1 MNLEEVNKRLAEIDI
16 EVRESED
23 VEEIKART
31 AEKIELLERKAE
43 LEDLETRKKEALEIQ
58 TGEIVGKTIETTSQE
73 ARKMTVEEI
82 RASAE
87 YRSAFY
93 KSLQG
98 KELTETEQRAY
109 TSAAASSGSAIPE
122 ASQDLL
128 FTKMVKKAPMLSEIT
143 LLRVAGNVTFSTEGA
158 RTAAVQHTENAAITA
173 ATDTLVKVSLTGYEY
188 NKLIYISKAVAT
200 MSINAFEGWLLD
212 MIADDIATAIED
224 AIING
229 SGSSAPKGVAYAA
242 TWSTTSNLVVVTG
255 TATIAY
261 TDILNAVAM
270 LPARYD
276 SNAKFLVSKKM
287 AYQGLAAIVDTAK
300 RPILINDVADGY
312 SFKVL
317 GYPVIVSDKVPE
329 KTLFFGDYKKIVGNL
344 AQDIVVERDASAGF
358 ASNSIA
364 YRGGAIFDCT
374 VALGDAFVKLTTA
387 TY

>member
-31 AEKIELLERKAE
+31 AEKIELLARKAE

-109 TSAAASSGSAIPE
+109 TSASATSGSAIPE

-242 TWSTTSNLVVVTG
+242 TWSTTTNLVVVTG

-276 SNAKFLVSKKM
+276 SNAKFLVSKAM
-287 AYQGLAAIVDTAK
+287 AYRGLAGIVDTAK

-312 SFKVL
+312 SFKAL

-344 AQDIVVERDASAGF
+344 AQDITVERDASAGF

-374 VALGDAFVKLTTA
+374 VALEDSIVKLTTN

>member
-31 AEKIELLERKAE
+31 AEKIELLERKTE
-43 LEDLETRKKEALEIQ
+43 LEDLETRKQEAISIQ

-73 ARKMTVEEI
+73 ARKMTIEEI

-158 RTAAVQHTENAAITA
+158 RTDAVLHTENAAITA
-173 ATDTLVKVSLTGYEY
+173 STDTLVKVSLTEIGR
-188 NKLIYISKAVAT
+188 AHV
-200 MSINAFEGWLLD
+200 
-212 MIADDIATAIED
+212 
-224 AIING
+224 
-229 SGSSAPKGVAYAA
+229 
-242 TWSTTSNLVVVTG
+242 
-255 TATIAY
+255 
-261 TDILNAVAM
+261 
-270 LPARYD
+270 
-276 SNAKFLVSKKM
+276 
-287 AYQGLAAIVDTAK
+287 
-300 RPILINDVADGY
+300 
-312 SFKVL
+312 
-317 GYPVIVSDKVPE
+317 
-329 KTLFFGDYKKIVGNL
+329 
-344 AQDIVVERDASAGF
+344 
-358 ASNSIA
+358 
-364 YRGGAIFDCT
+364 
-374 VALGDAFVKLTTA
+374 
-387 TY
+387 

>member
-43 LEDLETRKKEALEIQ
+43 LEDLETRKQEAISIQ

-73 ARKMTVEEI
+73 ARKMTIEEI

-158 RTAAVQHTENAAITA
+158 RTDAVLHTENAAITA
-173 ATDTLVKVSLTGYEY
+173 STDTLVKVSLTGYEY

-200 MSINAFEGWLLD
+200 MSINAFEGWLLE

-242 TWSTTSNLVVVTG
+242 TWSTTTNLVVVTG

-261 TDILNAVAM
+261 TDILNTVAK

-276 SNAKFLVSKKM
+276 SNAKFLVSKQM
-287 AYQGLAAIVDTAK
+287 AYQGLAAIVDTSK

-329 KTLFFGDYKKIVGNL
+329 KTLFFGDFKKVVGNL
-344 AQDIVVERDASAGF
+344 AQDIAVERDASAGF

-374 VALGDAFVKLTTA
+374 VALNDAFVKLTTN